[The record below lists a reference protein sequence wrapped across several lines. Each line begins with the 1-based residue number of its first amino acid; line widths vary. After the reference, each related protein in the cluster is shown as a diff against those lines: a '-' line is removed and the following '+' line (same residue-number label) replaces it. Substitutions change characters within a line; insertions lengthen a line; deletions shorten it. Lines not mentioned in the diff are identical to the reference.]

1 MIDLEERI
9 RISIRVAY
17 HIDNDDE
24 AAARHYLAKDRV
36 HFDLLLTNVAGRV
49 QFAIIETIWST
60 SNSVA
65 ERRRVLASKRSSDDT
80 RAE

>member
-9 RISIRVAY
+9 RISIRVTY

-36 HFDLLLTNVAGRV
+36 HFDLLLTNVAGR
-49 QFAIIETIWST
+49 
-60 SNSVA
+60 
-65 ERRRVLASKRSSDDT
+65 L
-80 RAE
+80 